1 MRDIAAA
8 LGLSKTTIERTI
20 KDWRRAQREASRDP
34 EQAAL
39 LAKLGGAGSRVVG
52 NRSAQRNVSQES
64 DEFDEDGSGEDE
76 LTDVVIDRLAPWE
89 RLRWEWDHNHALLRE
104 DPENALALYRQGHL
118 PASRP
123 TCPEDYERH
132 LARIP
137 DPGGRRGA

>member
-20 KDWRRAQREASRDP
+20 KDWRRAQAEAGRDV

-39 LAKLGGAGSRVVG
+39 LAKLGGGSRVVG
-52 NRSAQRNVSQES
+52 NRPSQPNGSQES
-64 DEFDEDGSGEDE
+64 DEFDEDEAEDE
-76 LTDVVIDRLAPWE
+76 WADVVIDRLAPWE
-89 RLRWEWDHNHALLRE
+89 LMQWGWDHNAALLRA

-118 PASRP
+118 PATRP

-132 LARIP
+132 MARVAIP
-137 DPGGRRGA
+137 GRI